1 MDSKPVYISSIEING
16 LFGDRDI
23 RWDNLRQDVNILG
36 GPNGSGKSIILKSC
50 YNYFQTERSMTLSV
64 FD

>member
-23 RWDNLRQDVNILG
+23 QWNNLHQDVNILG

-50 YNYFQTERSMTLSV
+50 YELL
-64 FD
+64 